1 MRTLITTILFLTTIQ
16 TCAQFDYDL
25 YMSLTTKET
34 LLQHQKISTITEY
47 KSEKKGEK
55 IKTVVQQ
62 FLKNGYPVLIFQ
74 YNMQGQITAKT
85 EFIYNTL
92 EHIKSIESYK
102 NETPGSST
110 EFELNHLGQITA
122 YTYYVYSSYDGEKT
136 FVWKTLLEYNPNLT
150 IKKSIKQQGYK
161 RDTSEIVFYNDFG
174 VKTKTIWNMGG
185 LRTTKIEYAYN
196 KDSTEMLEKHYEN
209 DTTIYTTIIHRY
221 KDKKEVEKIDPTT
234 SKKPFYWKY
243 DKMGRII
250 ETNEAFFYKTYY
262 TYNLDGFLTNK
273 TLEALFSD
281 SDMKDLPKKIEF
293 IYEYQ

>member
-16 TCAQFDYDL
+16 TYAQFDYEL

-34 LLQHQKISTITEY
+34 LLQHQKINTITEY
-47 KSEKKGEK
+47 QSEKKGEK
-55 IKTVVQQ
+55 IKTIVQQ
-62 FLKNGYPVLIFQ
+62 FLRNGYPSFIFQ
-74 YNMQGQITAKT
+74 FNAQGQIATKT
-85 EFIYNTL
+85 EFIHDTL
-92 EHIKSIESYK
+92 GYIKSIETYK
-102 NETPGSST
+102 NEIHNSST
-110 EFELNHLGQITA
+110 EFEVNQVGQIIS
-122 YTYYVYSSYDGEKT
+122 YTDYVYSSYDGKKT

-161 RDTSEIVFYNDFG
+161 RDTSEINFYNDYG

-243 DKMGRII
+243 DKLGRVI

-262 TYNLDGFLTNK
+262 KYNSDGFMTNK
-273 TLEALFSD
+273 TVEVLFSD